1 MGSGIE
7 PHSLFIWQILP
18 CCADSRS
25 LLANCLTYQLTLN
38 SEFGHNYEEYYA
50 KSLSCFRRD
59 VCDPESLGSEAT
71 LAAGILLCF
80 ITVSS

>member
-7 PHSLFIWQILP
+7 PHSLFIWQFLP
-18 CCADSRS
+18 CCADSKS

-38 SEFGHNYEEYYA
+38 EKFGHNYEEYYA

-59 VCDPESLGSEAT
+59 VCDRGSLTNEAT

-80 ITVSS
+80 ITVRA